1 MKATSIRLMKNSPR
15 DQALMRNT
23 LLATKSTPAARPS
36 MLSRRLKA
44 LVTPTIHTTVT
55 PTLSASWGR
64 KEMRT
69 PAAMS
74 ISAARSCPPN
84 FTPTGKRLPRMSS
97 ARPTAK
103 MRLPPARIARSRL
116 LTRYASWSMDSDESK
131 VACTQPSRCRVG
143 ARSEPARTTAVNE
156 TKTAKPPSRGIGC
169 AWTLRWP
176 GSSMTPK
183 RRARARLGGTSAAHR
198 TAVEVITSTASRTW
212 SIPPSGGRRRA
223 RQQLP
228 VERVDVVDEPPRGMV
243 GEHVGLSLP
252 HSRAEGVA
260 PAQRVD
266 ASGRERGGIP
276 RRNEKAAPP
285 VAEQIGRAADA
296 RRHHRTPRGQGL
308 DERHRG
314 PFVARAVHDHVQVAV
329 HGRHVAAPAVEE
341 HALLQAQPGALGL
354 ERPPLLAVTDHRE
367 PGRRHL
373 GAHRR
378 RRAQERAHV
387 LDRGQ
392 PTDDADQ
399 GSVAGHAGLA
409 AQRAARQR
417 TRERLEVEAEGD
429 DADLRRGRD

>member
-23 LLATKSTPAARPS
+23 PQATKATPAVRPS
-36 MLSRRLKA
+36 MLSRRLNA
-44 LVTPTIHTTVT
+44 FVTPTSHTTVT

-74 ISAARSCPPN
+74 ISAAKSCPPN

-103 MRLPPARIARSRL
+103 MRVPPAMMARSRL
-116 LTRYASWSMDSDESK
+116 FTRYASCSRERDEPK
-131 VACTQPSRCRVG
+131 VSWTQPSPCRVG
-143 ARSEPARTTAVNE
+143 ARSEPARTTAVND
-156 TKTAKPPSRGIGC
+156 TKTANPPIRGIGC

-198 TAVEVITSTASRTW
+198 AVVDVMTSTARRTW
-212 SIPPSGGRRRA
+212 SIRPSGRRRA

-228 VERVDVVDEPPRGMV
+228 VERVHVVDEPPRRMAGQR
-243 GEHVGLSLP
+243 VGLALP
-252 HSRAEGVA
+252 HSREEGAA
-260 PAQRVD
+260 PAQRID
-266 ASGRERGGIP
+266 DSGRERGGIA

-296 RRHHRTPRGQGL
+296 RRHHRTPRGQRL

-314 PFVARAVHDHVQVAV
+314 AFVAGAVHDHVQVAV